1 MTQTST
7 QWGGLRRLRGAHLC
21 LVTYHVRQLDVGEAV
36 DQGLAQVGQLVQERL
51 ILLLNDFVLLLNR
64 LQVALHCGDL
74 KSHIWVTC
82 NMRLYVGSMHTGW
95 GDKDRS
101 FLLKQRLHLGD
112 LNWCLWFFTFEH
124 MVYSDH
130 GGILTARCPFIE
142 CFQVRILSS
151 TSSVPVSGS
160 LELVLVISLC
170 GVIICSD
177 GCFVPIGN

>member
-21 LVTYHVRQLDVGEAV
+21 LVTYHVRQLDVGKAV

-51 ILLLNDFVLLLNR
+51 ILLLDDFVLLLNR

-82 NMRLYVGSMHTGW
+82 NMRLDVGSKHTGW

-130 GGILTARCPFIE
+130 GGNPDCSLSLHWMLSGPDTLIYLICPCVQFI
-142 CFQVRILSS
+142 RIG
-151 TSSVPVSGS
+151 TVNFSVWCYY
-160 LELVLVISLC
+160 LLWWVLC
-170 GVIICSD
+170 
-177 GCFVPIGN
+177 PYRN

>member
-7 QWGGLRRLRGAHLC
+7 QWGGLRRLRGAHLR

-51 ILLLNDFVLLLNR
+51 ILLFNDFVLLLNR

-82 NMRLYVGSMHTGW
+82 NMRLAVGSVHTGW

-112 LNWCLWFFTFEH
+112 LNLCLWFFIFEH
-124 MVYSDH
+124 MVLATATMEVFW
-130 GGILTARCPFIE
+130 LTACSLVIE
-142 CFQVRILSS
+142 GSRVWMLSFAPS
-151 TSSVPVSGS
+151 APVS
-160 LELVLVISLC
+160 C
-170 GVIICSD
+170 GE
-177 GCFVPIGN
+177 